1 MIFINSSGEYPRHI
15 GDLQLEH
22 SSWQPGDDIPED
34 WKQVFETEPPT
45 DIGTEEV
52 FYEAHPVEIDGV
64 WYQNW
69 QVRQITEEELI
80 FRNAPQTAKEK
91 LNALGLND
99 AEIRAIS
106 KGLVF

>member
-69 QVRQITEEELI
+69 QVRQITEEERDAI
-80 FRNAPQTAKEK
+80 EAVQ
-91 LNALGLND
+91 LGCMRSINQILSNY
-99 AEIRAIS
+99 I
-106 KGLVF
+106 